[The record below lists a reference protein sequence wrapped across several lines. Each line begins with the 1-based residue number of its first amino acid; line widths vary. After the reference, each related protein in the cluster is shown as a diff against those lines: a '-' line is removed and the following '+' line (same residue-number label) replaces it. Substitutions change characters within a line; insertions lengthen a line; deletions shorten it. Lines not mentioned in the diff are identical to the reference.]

1 MTIGYK
7 DRPSDQDGSDK
18 PTIRPTPSGVP
29 NEGRSTAGSEGR
41 KDQGIRTGKGDFE
54 DQGGRQGPGEIPN
67 PEDQNDRGSRS
78 GFDGNAAEQGVSPSD
93 DETP

>member
-1 MTIGYK
+1 MKHK
-7 DRPSDQDGSDK
+7 DRPSDQGGSDK
-18 PTIRPTPSGVP
+18 PTLRPTPSGVP

-41 KDQGIRTGKGDFE
+41 QDQGIRTGKGDFE

-67 PEDQNDRGSRS
+67 PEDLNDRGSRS
-78 GFDGNAAEQGVSPSD
+78 GFDGNAAEKRVSPSD